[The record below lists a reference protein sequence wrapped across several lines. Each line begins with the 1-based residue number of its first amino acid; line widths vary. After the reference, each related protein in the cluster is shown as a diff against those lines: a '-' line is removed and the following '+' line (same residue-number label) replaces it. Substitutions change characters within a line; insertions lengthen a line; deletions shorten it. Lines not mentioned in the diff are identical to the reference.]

1 MKKFI
6 PLTVVLLVSACA
18 STGVVPLGQD
28 TYFIGKKDGSTGL
41 GVSYK
46 VKAEVYKEA
55 NDFCGQKGLDVQTI
69 EVSTIPAK
77 LAQLGS
83 TELKFKCIS
92 AQ

>member
-1 MKKFI
+1 MKNII
-6 PLTVVLLVSACA
+6 PLAVVMLVSACS

-55 NDFCGQKGLDVQTI
+55 NDFCGQKGLDVKTI
-69 EVSTIPAK
+69 EVITIPAK

-83 TELKFKCIS
+83 TELKFICVS
-92 AQ
+92 TQ

>member
-1 MKKFI
+1 MKNI
-6 PLTVVLLVSACA
+6 LVLTLALMISACA
-18 STGVVPLGQD
+18 STGVVPMGQD

-46 VKAEVYKEA
+46 VKAAVYKEA
-55 NDFCGQKGLDVQTI
+55 NDFCGAKSLAVETL
-69 EVSTIPAK
+69 EVVTTPAR

-83 TELKFKCIS
+83 TELKFKCVA

>member
-1 MKKFI
+1 MKKSI
-6 PLTVVLLVSACA
+6 ILAIALIITGCA
-18 STGVVPLGQD
+18 STGVVPIGQD

-55 NDFCGQKGLDVQTI
+55 NDFCRQKGLDVKTL
-69 EVSTIPAK
+69 EVITTPAK

-83 TELKFKCIS
+83 TELKFKCVDP
-92 AQ
+92 